1 MEYTGIIYEQA
12 KRLDK
17 ALNELL
23 VQLKAAAEKA

>member
-1 MEYTGIIYEQA
+1 MEYTGIIHQQA

-23 VQLKAAAEKA
+23 IQLKAAGEKM